1 MNLVKTSPTPGEN
14 DGRPEAPRDGF
25 HDAVVE
31 QEHVMTTHL
40 AVIEGWLG
48 MLEDDS
54 LNPDQ
59 RRRAATVMRQR
70 TESLRLDL
78 CTLLRTVKQ
87 GICLR

>member
-14 DGRPEAPRDGF
+14 DGRPEARDGL